1 MELKAKKF
9 SMWIRHCFWE
19 SKQKIILLFQQ
30 SHTHHRGM
38 QSHLLHALVMPH
50 LVLEHYCLE
59 IHHTSYSM
67 KWPYAPLIWSNNILH
82 WRIQGFSDEG
92 TNLGGNNLFFDQFA
106 PKTVRKLKNIDEEG
120 VPSLINPLR
129 SIADIKDLSD
139 ISTKMEEYI
148 ITYLLK
154 SR

>member
-1 MELKAKKF
+1 
-9 SMWIRHCFWE
+9 
-19 SKQKIILLFQQ
+19 
-30 SHTHHRGM
+30 
-38 QSHLLHALVMPH
+38 
-50 LVLEHYCLE
+50 
-59 IHHTSYSM
+59 M
-67 KWPYAPLIWSNNILH
+67 KWPYAPLIWSNNILQ

-106 PKTVRKLKNIDEEG
+106 PKSVRKLKNIDAEG

-139 ISTKMEEYI
+139 ISTKMAEYI